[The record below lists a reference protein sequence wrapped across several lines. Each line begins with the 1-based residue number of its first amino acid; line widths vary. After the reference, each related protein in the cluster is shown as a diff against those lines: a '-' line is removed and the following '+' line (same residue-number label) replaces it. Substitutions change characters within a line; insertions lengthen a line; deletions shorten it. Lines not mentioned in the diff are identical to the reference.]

1 LIEETPRAA
10 ACRTPRRQARRVAAA
25 ALLLAL
31 PCATVHAGAAAHAS
45 RSPAAGAVTAWRG
58 SAAPMQRRDLTLDE
72 AVQLVQ
78 GRYGARVVRTQ
89 TLDEGGRRT
98 YVLRLLSADG
108 RVWSVRVD
116 AASGSVTE

>member
-1 LIEETPRAA
+1 MIEETPLAA
-10 ACRTPRRQARRVAAA
+10 ACRTPRRQARRVAVAS
-25 ALLLAL
+25 LLLAL
-31 PCATVHAGAAAHAS
+31 PGATVPAGATAHGS
-45 RSPAAGAVTAWRG
+45 RPPAAGAVTDERG
-58 SAAPMQRRDLTLDE
+58 AAGPMQRRDLTLDE

>member
-1 LIEETPRAA
+1 MIEQTPPAA
-10 ACRTPRRQARRVAAA
+10 TCRTPRRQARRAAVA

-31 PCATVHAGAAAHAS
+31 PGATLPAGAAAPGA
-45 RSPAAGAVTAWRG
+45 RSHAAGAATVERG
-58 SAAPMQRRDLTLDE
+58 AAGPMQRRDLTVDE

-108 RVWSVRVD
+108 RVWTVRVD

>member
-1 LIEETPRAA
+1 MNDKSVNHAA
-10 ACRTPRRQARRVAAA
+10 RLCRVRPARRVAAA
-25 ALLLAL
+25 ALVLAL
-31 PCATVHAGAAAHAS
+31 PCAVAPAGAAAD
-45 RSPAAGAVTAWRG
+45 RSARAHAGAVAVDGGEARPT
-58 SAAPMQRRDLTLDE
+58 QRRDLTLDE